1 MQNGFDLKKSLEL
14 LCGAMVAQLLRSLR
28 SGNELFVGLCERRM
42 VERQKQE
49 AGQEFDI
56 ILTMTLLLKGYKV
69 LWITLRI
76 MKNYKY
82 AGIFTLIHDRIVK
95 HFWPRRVYRW
105 RHLNVL
111 FPCTVLS
118 YQDSGKIHVAASITI
133 PSVMNRVTGVP
144 GKVYT
149 LSVFCSW
156 KKSRR
161 L

>member
-28 SGNELFVGLCERRM
+28 SGNEFFVGLCERRM

-56 ILTMTLLLKGYKV
+56 ILTMTLLLM
-69 LWITLRI
+69 RI

-82 AGIFTLIHDRIVK
+82 AGILSLIHDRIVK

-105 RHLNVL
+105 RHLNVF

-156 KKSRR
+156 KKK
-161 L
+161 

>member
-28 SGNELFVGLCERRM
+28 SGNEFFVGLCERRM

-56 ILTMTLLLKGYKV
+56 ILTMTLLLKGYMV

-76 MKNYKY
+76 IKNYKH
-82 AGIFTLIHDRIVK
+82 AGILSLIHDRIVK

-105 RHLNVL
+105 RHLNVF

-156 KKSRR
+156 KKNRR

>member
-28 SGNELFVGLCERRM
+28 SGNELLVSLCERRM

-56 ILTMTLLLKGYKV
+56 ILTMTLLLKGYMV

-82 AGIFTLIHDRIVK
+82 AGIFTLIYDRIVK

-105 RHLNVL
+105 RHLYVL
-111 FPCTVLS
+111 LPCTVLS